1 MNPAARPRCVPG
13 RELFATFFVGVGVD
27 AEAELEDE
35 RQAVRASAGDAHA
48 YAWLVARHQGAV
60 YRYLARLTRA
70 PETARDLTQD
80 TFLRAYQAIR
90 TWRPE
95 ARFRTWLFRIAHNLA
110 LDHLRRA
117 GRARMEPL
125 ETGLD
130 IPDPAPGPDGRL
142 ETLQRARQLERALGA
157 IASAHREILLLREIE
172 GMSYDDIA
180 HALNLNPGTV
190 RSRIA
195 RARAAL
201 LAVLKD

>member
-1 MNPAARPRCVPG
+1 
-13 RELFATFFVGVGVD
+13 VD
-27 AEAELEDE
+27 AEAELEDD
-35 RQAVRASAGDAHA
+35 RQAVRASAGDARA

-60 YRYLARLTRA
+60 YRYLVRLTQA
-70 PETARDLTQD
+70 PEIARELTQD

-117 GRARMEPL
+117 GRVRMEPL
-125 ETGLD
+125 ESGMD
-130 IPDPAPGPDGRL
+130 VPDPAPGPDGRL
-142 ETLQRARQLERALGA
+142 ETAQKVRQLEQALAA
-157 IASAHREILLLREIE
+157 IAPAHREILLLREIE
-172 GMSYDDIA
+172 DMSYEDIA
-180 HALNLNPGTV
+180 RTLNLNLGTV

-201 LAVLKD
+201 LAVLRA